1 MFISHSIDPYPTLS
15 KGKGAIAYPTL
26 LKGKPQFFTIRE
38 NKYGNM
44 AKTAKH

>member
-26 LKGKPQFFTIRE
+26 LKERGTIFSLLERE
-38 NKYGNM
+38 NM